1 MPGMQ
6 LQIIVLTGASR
17 GIGVHIAQSLAK
29 PGVRLVLAARSEAGL
44 ETTAA
49 MVREQGAEAVV
60 VPCDVSKPE
69 DIARLVQVAGNVDI
83 LIHNAGIEQVCHAH
97 EQDPDDAERQ
107 VRVNLIGPM
116 RLTRAI
122 VPGMLERGA
131 GVVVMVSSMAGKSP
145 TPFNAVYAATKHGLN
160 GYASSLRLELLK
172 TGVHVG
178 TVCPGFVADTGMWAN
193 GGHTAPALFSEV
205 SPKRV
210 VKAVHAVIRGKPEV
224 LVTPGPIRPM
234 LALAQFFP
242 RIDGFVLKN
251 IGVLRTM
258 RARAIAERDAG
269 KSE

>member
-1 MPGMQ
+1 MTHKT
-6 LQIIVLTGASR
+6 IVLTGASR
-17 GIGVHIAQSLAK
+17 GLGVHIAKSLAT
-29 PGVRLVLAARSEAGL
+29 PGVRLVLAARSQEGL
-44 ETTAA
+44 ETTASL
-49 MVREQGAEAVV
+49 VRERGAEAVV
-60 VPCDVSKPE
+60 VPCDVSNPQ
-69 DIARLVQVAGNVDI
+69 DIARLVELAGPVDT

-97 EQDPDDAERQ
+97 EQDPDQAELQ
-107 VRVNLIGPM
+107 VRVNLIGPI

-122 VPGMLERGA
+122 VPGMVDRGA
-131 GVVVMVSSMAGKSP
+131 GTVVMVSSMAGKSP

-160 GYASSLRLELLK
+160 GYAASLRVELLG
-172 TGVHVG
+172 TGVHIG

-210 VKAVHAVIRGKPEV
+210 VKAVNAVIRGKVEV

-258 RARAIAERDAG
+258 RERAIAERDAS
-269 KSE
+269 KSG